1 MKWFKAIPAF
11 CATLLVAVSLAGCA
25 GSPTKESTGGYI
37 DDTVV
42 TTKVKTALFN
52 EKDIKSSEIS
62 VQTFE
67 GRQPRGGSHPQSAG
81 RSFG

>member
-42 TTKVKTALFN
+42 TTKVKTALF
-52 EKDIKSSEIS
+52 
-62 VQTFE
+62 
-67 GRQPRGGSHPQSAG
+67 
-81 RSFG
+81 

>member
-25 GSPTKESTGGYI
+25 GSATKERTGGYI

-42 TTKVKTALFN
+42 TT
-52 EKDIKSSEIS
+52 
-62 VQTFE
+62 
-67 GRQPRGGSHPQSAG
+67 
-81 RSFG
+81 